1 MPTVYDMC
9 VLHLVRHH
17 RTEDRPESVDQI
29 RLDLGLSWL
38 RSRRQRV
45 GWWLDGATRQH
56 SRSGGGGSWSLSLV
70 SRDVRYC
77 RRCSLLRM
85 RFSALSRRGYFR
97 QDPRTLRR
105 RNGRRRPLRP
115 RFCVLRLRLFSFCFG
130 GGLAVRDFVQLAMS
144 SVENGRCTTYIM
156 MCVRHD
162 GRLGRGVRVD
172 SGLGS
177 GGNQVDLDGLDV
189 RVYF

>member
-1 MPTVYDMC
+1 M
-9 VLHLVRHH
+9 
-17 RTEDRPESVDQI
+17 
-29 RLDLGLSWL
+29 
-38 RSRRQRV
+38 
-45 GWWLDGATRQH
+45 
-56 SRSGGGGSWSLSLV
+56 
-70 SRDVRYC
+70 SRDVRCC

-105 RNGRRRPLRP
+105 RNGRRRLLRP

-144 SVENGRCTTYIM
+144 SAEDGGCATYIM

-189 RVYF
+189 RVYLRRPPRPAGPNSRFLLLAVSDCGNSQQLKPQRTNKG